1 MACCRISQHKSASQK
16 RGQFWQEI
24 PRKQKKRFFINTSYF
39 SVLIYDNQEEIQWLV
54 IYGAENHGYRNKLEV
69 FWNYA

>member
-1 MACCRISQHKSASQK
+1 M
-16 RGQFWQEI
+16 
-24 PRKQKKRFFINTSYF
+24 FFINTSYF